1 MALPKIISV
10 DDHVVEPP
18 HVWQTWLPAKWRER
32 GPHVERKKWGSFKH
46 LSGAKYDMVE
56 DPDGEWGDAWYY
68 DGELIYVQKKFVAI
82 PKSATSLDEHGNMV
96 FDRSVMTMTAT
107 TYDEMRKGC
116 WDRDERVKDM
126 TLNYTD
132 GSLPFPTFP
141 RFCGQTFYEGADKEL
156 GLACVKANNDW
167 MVEEWC
173 EPSGGVNIP
182 LCLIPLWD
190 AQLAAEETKRNAERG
205 VRAIAFSEI
214 PTRLKL
220 PSINTE
226 YWDPLWE
233 VCNDYGV
240 TVCMHVG
247 SSSSNPVASPD
258 ADKAVGVTLGF
269 NNAIASMAD
278 WLFSGNLLRF
288 PKLKLAYSEGQIGWI
303 PYVLERA
310 DTVWE
315 NHDAWTGA
323 KRRSLYR
330 PPPSTTG
337 VSSAASPPTATA
349 CALWRKSA
357 RTTSASKLRKQDLS
371 PRQAAAFQA
380 IPPTQH
386 FWGNAKILSYRFN
399 RIALAHSIAS
409 RGSSIGSCVGVL
421 AGCDGDD

>member
-82 PKSATSLDEHGNMV
+82 PKSATTLDEHGNMV

-116 WDRDERVKDM
+116 WDRDERVKDL

-141 RFCGQTFYEGADKEL
+141 RFCGQTFHEGADKEL

-205 VRAIAFSEI
+205 VRAIAFSEM

-220 PSINTE
+220 PE
-226 YWDPLWE
+226 HQHRLLGPPLAGLQRLRGHS
-233 VCNDYGV
+233 VYARGL
-240 TVCMHVG
+240 
-247 SSSSNPVASPD
+247 SSSNPVASPD
-258 ADKAVGVTLGF
+258 SHKAVGVTLGF
-269 NNAIASMAD
+269 NNAIASLAD

-315 NHDAWTGA
+315 QHDPWT
-323 KRRSLYR
+323 KRSKI
-330 PPPSTTG
+330 PVPPSTQYYGRIFGCFTADRHG
-337 VSSAASPPTATA
+337 LRSLEEVGEDNICFETDYPHTDTTWPYSEAYIEKLVRASTKN
-349 CALWRKSA
+349 RV
-357 RTTSASKLRKQDLS
+357 QD
-371 PRQAAAFQA
+371 PA
-380 IPPTQH
+380 
-386 FWGNAKILSYRFN
+386 GNVIKMLELDR
-399 RIALAHSIAS
+399 
-409 RGSSIGSCVGVL
+409 V
-421 AGCDGDD
+421 